1 MSTLEIL
8 NYCEEKKRQISYKA
22 LYKGQKMS
30 GIYPAQTLKENVV
43 RWIKISPL
51 DAKDTAPLEVINDAL
66 RILKR
71 QSNDE
76 MPKITFL
83 HIRI

>member
-1 MSTLEIL
+1 MSALEIL
-8 NYCEEKKRQISYKA
+8 NDCEVKKKQISYEA
-22 LYKGQKMS
+22 LYRGQEMS

-51 DAKDTAPLEVINDAL
+51 DAKDTVPSKVINDAS

-71 QSNDE
+71 
-76 MPKITFL
+76 
-83 HIRI
+83 